1 MEHYDTPKLAEQSTT
16 TIRTLKN
23 FSTKNN
29 VIPRNKESPSPINL
43 KPSTKMNY
51 IRHLTGFYDK
61 IQQDE
66 RLNPTHISLY
76 LALFQFWNI
85 NHFQNPIS
93 ISRNEMMRLSK
104 ISALGT
110 YHKCIKELQNFGYI
124 EYIPSFNPYKGS
136 IVNLYNFENSE
147 VQNLNKRNTKKR
159 TTIKQEMNNSR
170 IKIETGNRQALIPS
184 INNTNISNNKTIVNP
199 PETVIARNEAKRN
212 DEAISGSHIAIPKI
226 AQQNEEFLSTDNH
239 QPSTKFCP
247 PHISEV
253 KMYFAE
259 KEASQE
265 EAEKFFNHYESN
277 GWLVGGKSKMKN
289 WQAAARNWLLNSK
302 KFNVIASEAK
312 QSAIQNSTKNLTTT
326 KSTNLNATTGK
337 SYREPL

>member
-1 MEHYDTPKLAEQSTT
+1 
-16 TIRTLKN
+16 
-23 FSTKNN
+23 
-29 VIPRNKESPSPINL
+29 
-43 KPSTKMNY
+43 MNY

-136 IVNLYNFENSE
+136 LVNLYNFENSE
-147 VQNLNKRNTKKR
+147 VQDLNRKRSKKQ
-159 TTIKQEMNNSR
+159 TTIEQEVNNPC

-199 PETVIARNEAKRN
+199 PKTDSLFEQEIEKNKNDVILSVEQSGTVE
-212 DEAISGSHIAIPKI
+212 ESHFKKPH
-226 AQQNEEFLSTDNH
+226 LSD
-239 QPSTKFCP
+239 
-247 PHISEV
+247 I

-289 WQAAARNWLLNSK
+289 WQAAARNWLLNAK
-302 KFNVIASEAK
+302 KFNNS
-312 QSAIQNSTKNLTTT
+312 QSLPSTNNHQLTTKNSHLNA
-326 KSTNLNATTGK
+326 STNK
-337 SYREPL
+337 SYQEKL

>member
-1 MEHYDTPKLAEQSTT
+1 
-16 TIRTLKN
+16 
-23 FSTKNN
+23 
-29 VIPRNKESPSPINL
+29 
-43 KPSTKMNY
+43 MNY
-51 IRHLTGFYDK
+51 IKHLTGFYDK

-76 LALFQFWNI
+76 LALFQFWNL

-93 ISRNEMMRLSK
+93 ISRNEMMGLSK
-104 ISALGT
+104 ISAFGT
-110 YHKCIKELQNFGYI
+110 YHKCIKDLQTFGYI

-136 IVNLYNFENSE
+136 LVNLYNFENSD
-147 VQNLNKRNTKKR
+147 VQNLHKKYNKKQISDTQALKQYH
-159 TTIKQEMNNSR
+159 IKNDTSS
-170 IKIETGNRQALIPS
+170 RQALIPS
-184 INNTNISNNKTIVNP
+184 INNTNIVNNKTMVTTSESNTIF
-199 PETVIARNEAKRN
+199 EKDFVIPNEVQ
-212 DEAISGSHIAIPKI
+212 P
-226 AQQNEEFLSTDNH
+226 NEECLSTNNY
-239 QPSTKFCP
+239 QPTTNFRP
-247 PHISEV
+247 PHISEI

-259 KEASQE
+259 KDASSE

-312 QSAIQNSTKNLTTT
+312 QSAILSLSKTPSTINRQPSTK
-326 KSTNLNATTGK
+326 SNLNATTGK

>member
-1 MEHYDTPKLAEQSTT
+1 MSLREGGTTTKQSVTLSLSKSLSTINRQPSTT
-16 TIRTLKN
+16 
-23 FSTKNN
+23 
-29 VIPRNKESPSPINL
+29 
-43 KPSTKMNY
+43 MNY

-136 IVNLYNFENSE
+136 LVNLYNFENSE

-247 PHISEV
+247 PHISEIQ
-253 KMYFAE
+253 MYFAE
-259 KEASQE
+259 KEASSE

-302 KFNVIASEAK
+302 KFNVI
-312 QSAIQNSTKNLTTT
+312 QNSTKNLTTT

>member
-1 MEHYDTPKLAEQSTT
+1 MSLREGGTTTKQSVTLSLSKSLSTINRQPSTT
-16 TIRTLKN
+16 
-23 FSTKNN
+23 
-29 VIPRNKESPSPINL
+29 
-43 KPSTKMNY
+43 MNY

-136 IVNLYNFENSE
+136 LVNLYNFENSE
-147 VQNLNKRNTKKR
+147 VQQLNRKHSKKQ
-159 TTIKQEMNNSR
+159 TTIEQEVNTPR
-170 IKIETGNRQALIPS
+170 IKIETGSRQALIPS
-184 INNTNISNNKTIVNP
+184 INDTNISKNKTIVNP
-199 PETVIARNEAKRN
+199 PKTDSLFEQEIGKNKNDVILSVEQSGTVE
-212 DEAISGSHIAIPKI
+212 ESHFKKPY
-226 AQQNEEFLSTDNH
+226 LSEI
-239 QPSTKFCP
+239 Q
-247 PHISEV
+247 
-253 KMYFAE
+253 MYFAE
-259 KEASQE
+259 KDAPAE

-289 WQAAARNWLLNSK
+289 WQAAARNWLLNAK
-302 KFNVIASEAK
+302 KFQNNTKTVILNEV
-312 QSAIQNSTKNLTTT
+312 KNL
-326 KSTNLNATTGK
+326 KPNHLNASTNK
-337 SYREPL
+337 SYQEKL

>member
-1 MEHYDTPKLAEQSTT
+1 MSLREGGTTTKQSVTLSLSKSLSTINRQPSTT
-16 TIRTLKN
+16 
-23 FSTKNN
+23 
-29 VIPRNKESPSPINL
+29 
-43 KPSTKMNY
+43 MNY

-136 IVNLYNFENSE
+136 LVNLYNFENSE
-147 VQNLNKRNTKKR
+147 VQNLNGKHSKKQIGDKQVMNQHH
-159 TTIKQEMNNSR
+159 IKND
-170 IKIETGNRQALIPS
+170 TANRQALIPS

-226 AQQNEEFLSTDNH
+226 VQQNEEFLSTDNH
-239 QPSTKFCP
+239 QLTTKFCS
-247 PHISEV
+247 PHISEI

-259 KEASQE
+259 KDAPSE

-302 KFNVIASEAK
+302 KFNVIASEVK